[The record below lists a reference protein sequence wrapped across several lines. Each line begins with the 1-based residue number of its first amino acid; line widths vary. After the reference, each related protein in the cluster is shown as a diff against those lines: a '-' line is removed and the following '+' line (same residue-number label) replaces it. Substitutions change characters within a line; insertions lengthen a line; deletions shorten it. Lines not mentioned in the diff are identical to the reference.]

1 MTISGK
7 EMLKRYLKAGWMVTR
22 SKGSHHFM
30 TKGDE
35 IEIIPAHAKD
45 LGKGLEAKLLKKLEE
60 TK

>member
-7 EMLKRYLKAGWMVTR
+7 EMLKRYIKAGWKIER
-22 SKGSHHFM
+22 SKGSHHFLI
-30 TKGDE
+30 KGDE
-35 IEIIPAHAKD
+35 VEIIPIHSKD